1 MTWVNLI
8 LVVLPIVVV
17 AGSRPIKGASDGLYF
32 ETHFNN
38 FNKPYNFNNR
48 KQHGKKSG
56 GWEPGANTGSN
67 TGVNNFEAAT
77 YKKVGW
83 RLIPFLLLCY
93 VVAYLDRVNVGF
105 AKLQMLQD
113 LQFSDTVYGLGAGI
127 FFIGYFLFEVPSNV
141 ILHRVGARVWI
152 ARIMVT
158 WGVISAGMMFVESVT
173 SFYVMRFLLGVAEA
187 GFFPGIILYLT
198 YWYPA
203 ARRARM
209 TALFM
214 SAIALSGVIG
224 GPLSGWIMQSFVG
237 MGGLKGWQWLFVLE
251 GLPSVAVGIA
261 TLFYLDDSIDGAKWL
276 TSPEKELLKRN
287 ISLDNASK
295 QHLSISAVFKDGRVW
310 LLGLIYFSFVMG
322 LYGVSFWLPTIIKA
336 TGVKDAFQIGMLT
349 AIPYGSA
356 VVAMIFVSRSAD
368 RTGERR
374 WHIAVPALL
383 GAVGLILSVTWGQN
397 TVLAMTALTLATM
410 GILTTLP
417 LFWSLPT
424 SFLAGAGAAAGIA
437 LINSVGNLAGFVS
450 PFAVGWL
457 KDMTQS
463 TNAGMYLLAV
473 SLVVGALLTLSVPA
487 RLVSK

>member
-1 MTWVNLI
+1 METQ
-8 LVVLPIVVV
+8 VL
-17 AGSRPIKGASDGLYF
+17 GA
-32 ETHFNN
+32 
-38 FNKPYNFNNR
+38 
-48 KQHGKKSG
+48 Q
-56 GWEPGANTGSN
+56 PGAQAANDS
-67 TGVNNFEAAT
+67 FEIAT

-113 LQFSDTVYGLGAGI
+113 LKFSETIYGLGAGI
-127 FFIGYFLFEVPSNV
+127 FFVGYFLFEVPSNV

-158 WGVISAGMMFVESVT
+158 WGVISACMMFVESAT
-173 SFYVMRFLLGVAEA
+173 SFYIMRFFLGMAEA
-187 GFFPGIILYLT
+187 GFFPGIILDLT

-209 TALFM
+209 IALFM

-224 GPLSGWIMQSFVG
+224 GPLSGWILQSFAG
-237 MGGLKGWQWLFVLE
+237 TYGLKGWQWLFLLE
-251 GLPSVAVGIA
+251 GLPSVAIGIA
-261 TLFYLDDSIDGAKWL
+261 TFFYLDDRIAHAKWL
-276 TSPEKELLKRN
+276 TLEEKALLERN
-287 ISLDNASK
+287 IVVENATK
-295 QHLSISAVFKDGRVW
+295 QDLSIREVFSDKRVW
-310 LLGLIYFSFVMG
+310 LMSLIYFSFVMG

-356 VVAMIFVSRSAD
+356 VLAMIVVSRSAD
-368 RTGERR
+368 RLRERR
-374 WHIAVPALL
+374 WHIAIPAVL
-383 GAVGLILSVTWGQN
+383 GAIGLVLSAIWGQN
-397 TVLAMTALTLATM
+397 TVLAMAALTLATM

-437 LINSVGNLAGFVS
+437 LINSVGNLAGFAS
-450 PFAVGWL
+450 PFLVGWL

-463 TNAGMYLLAV
+463 TNAGMYMLAA

-487 RLVSK
+487 RLVDK

>member
-1 MTWVNLI
+1 MEKISV
-8 LVVLPIVVV
+8 
-17 AGSRPIKGASDGLYF
+17 GGL
-32 ETHFNN
+32 
-38 FNKPYNFNNR
+38 
-48 KQHGKKSG
+48 HGES
-56 GWEPGANTGSN
+56 TVTDS
-67 TGVNNFEAAT
+67 FEAAT
-77 YKKVGW
+77 YSKVGW

-113 LQFSDTVYGLGAGI
+113 LKFSETVYGLGAGI

-224 GPLSGWIMQSFVG
+224 GPLSGWIMQSFAGVS
-237 MGGLKGWQWLFVLE
+237 GLKGWQWLFILE

-261 TLFYLDDSIDGAKWL
+261 TLFYLDDSIDHAKWL
-276 TSPEKELLKRN
+276 TKEEKVLLQRN
-287 ISLDNASK
+287 IAAENASK
-295 QHLSISAVFKDGRVW
+295 KDLSIGAVFASPRVW
-310 LLGLIYFSFVMG
+310 LMSMIYFSFVMG

-336 TGVKDAFQIGMLT
+336 TGVKDALQIGLLT
-349 AIPYGSA
+349 AIPYGAA
-356 VVAMIFVSRSAD
+356 VLAMILVSRSAD

-383 GAVGLILSVTWGQN
+383 GAVGLVLSVTWGQS

-473 SLVVGALLTLSVPA
+473 SLVLGALLTLSVPA
-487 RLVSK
+487 RLVNK